1 MKSILILS
9 FISILLTTTAKD
21 PFYDE
26 FYKDY
31 LAKYYNPQT
40 SPIISSFL
48 RNIKSS
54 VNVISNMIN
63 IGIPKEI
70 VTSFEQSSPN
80 FSIKPSFDLKFD
92 FEKNSLVFKK
102 GLGGSIEKD
111 NMVQYSYIE
120 FVLEGDLILQFTKY
134 ISNKCNIFLF
144 YFQ

>member
-48 RNIKSS
+48 RKIKSS
-54 VNVISNMIN
+54 VNVISNKCPKSKLHSMIN

-70 VTSFEQSSPN
+70 LTSFEQSSPN
-80 FSIKPSFDLKFD
+80 FSIKPSFYLKFD
-92 FEKNSLVFKK
+92 FEK
-102 GLGGSIEKD
+102 
-111 NMVQYSYIE
+111 
-120 FVLEGDLILQFTKY
+120 IL
-134 ISNKCNIFLF
+134 
-144 YFQ
+144 